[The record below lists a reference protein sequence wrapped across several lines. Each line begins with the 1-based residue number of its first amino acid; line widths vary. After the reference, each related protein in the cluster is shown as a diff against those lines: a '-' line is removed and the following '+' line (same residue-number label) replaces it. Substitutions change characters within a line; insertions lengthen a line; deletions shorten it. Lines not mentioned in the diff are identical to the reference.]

1 MLSSRKQ
8 AILRSIVEQYVNRAA
23 PVPSQ
28 DVVHNYELDVSSAT
42 VRNEMAFLEQEGYI
56 IRPHTS
62 AGSVPSDK
70 GYRYYVETL
79 ETTAIPVSEQVLI
92 DHLFHQVEEELE
104 NWLKLAATLL
114 AQLTR
119 NIAVVSIPKSA
130 GARFKHLELVSL
142 QDMMALIVFVLS
154 GAKVKQQ
161 LVSFSEPLDQ
171 AKLTA
176 MANKLN
182 SICSGLTAEEIITRK
197 KELTPA
203 EAAISDYLVRMM
215 QMEDARSPEESYLEG
230 WHFLFDQPE
239 FVHTSRL
246 LSLMEL
252 AEHRHLLR
260 TILPVNLPAAGVK
273 IVIGKENEAEAV
285 QNYSVVIGRYGLA
298 GEAMGTVGV
307 VGPTRMQ
314 YARNVAVV
322 SYLSSVLS
330 ELIGEL
336 YGKRPDSRNKTQET
350 N

>member
-8 AILRSIVEQYVNRAA
+8 AILKSIVEQYVNRAM

-28 DVVHNYELDVSSAT
+28 DVVHSYELAVSSAT

-79 ETTAIPVSEQVLI
+79 ETMAMPASEQVLV

-104 NWLKLAATLL
+104 NWLSLAATLL

-119 NIAVVSIPKSA
+119 NVAVVSIPKSA
-130 GARFKHLELVSL
+130 GSRFKHVELVSL
-142 QDMMALIVFVLS
+142 QDLMALIVFVLS

-161 LVSFSEPLDQ
+161 LINFAGPVDQ
-171 AKLTA
+171 AQLTS

-182 SICSGLTAEEIITRK
+182 SVCAGLTADEIVARK
-197 KELTPA
+197 NELSPA
-203 EAAISDYLVRMM
+203 EAAIIEYLVRMM
-215 QMEDARSPEESYLEG
+215 QTEDARSPEETCLEG

-239 FVHTSRL
+239 FVHTSGL

-260 TILPVNLPAAGVK
+260 TILPINLPAAGVQV
-273 IVIGKENEAEAV
+273 VIGKENEAEAV
-285 QNYSVVIGRYGLA
+285 HNCSVVIGRYGLP

-336 YGKRPDSRNKTQET
+336 YGKKLDPRNKPTET